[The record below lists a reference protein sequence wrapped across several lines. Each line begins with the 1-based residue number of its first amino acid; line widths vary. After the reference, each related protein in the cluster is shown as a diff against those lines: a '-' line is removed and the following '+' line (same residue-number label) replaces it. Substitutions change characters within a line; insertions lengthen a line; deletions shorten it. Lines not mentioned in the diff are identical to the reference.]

1 MESIE
6 TSLVDLPVGF
16 RFRPTDDK
24 LIIPEVDVH
33 QLPPWDLPGKI
44 NELSRIKSDGDEWFL
59 FSRLQNKYPQTNGQT
74 SQNQDT
80 RQKEHIRSEEN
91 FGFQKMSK
99 SQKAS
104 NTKLVLHEYGIL
116 NDQSDFVLYRLKK
129 NPDENGKKNSKTQ
142 KTDTGISIV
151 PQEGSRS
158 SPNLSDEVNN
168 ISIPIMPQE
177 GSRRRPNT
185 PDESNNTSCSN
196 TLVIAKSIIPEE
208 IPKPPT
214 ATGEQFS
221 PDSVYQDLESYFA
234 DTELLQEI
242 LEMLTP

>member
-6 TSLVDLPVGF
+6 TSLVDLPMGF

-24 LIIPEVDVH
+24 LMVMNGSSSAVCKISTLKVNGRRTNDYGSWKPTGKPHKIRTQDRKNTLGLKKILVFKKCQSPKKAHIPN
-33 QLPPWDLPGKI
+33 W
-44 NELSRIKSDGDEWFL
+44 
-59 FSRLQNKYPQTNGQT
+59 YC
-74 SQNQDT
+74 
-80 RQKEHIRSEEN
+80 
-91 FGFQKMSK
+91 M
-99 SQKAS
+99 
-104 NTKLVLHEYGIL
+104 NT
-116 NDQSDFVLYRLKK
+116 SDFVLYRLKK
-129 NPDENGKKNSKTQ
+129 NPDENGKKNSKNQ

-151 PQEGSRS
+151 PQEGSRK
-158 SPNLSDEVNN
+158 
-168 ISIPIMPQE
+168 

>member
-1 MESIE
+1 
-6 TSLVDLPVGF
+6 
-16 RFRPTDDK
+16 
-24 LIIPEVDVH
+24 
-33 QLPPWDLPGKI
+33 
-44 NELSRIKSDGDEWFL
+44 
-59 FSRLQNKYPQTNGQT
+59 
-74 SQNQDT
+74 
-80 RQKEHIRSEEN
+80 
-91 FGFQKMSK
+91 MSK
-99 SQKAS
+99 SQKGS
-104 NTKLVLHEYGIL
+104 NTKLVLHEYSIL

-208 IPKPPT
+208 IPKESLKENIQQPPALILSPEWNSSQCDSATPQPPT